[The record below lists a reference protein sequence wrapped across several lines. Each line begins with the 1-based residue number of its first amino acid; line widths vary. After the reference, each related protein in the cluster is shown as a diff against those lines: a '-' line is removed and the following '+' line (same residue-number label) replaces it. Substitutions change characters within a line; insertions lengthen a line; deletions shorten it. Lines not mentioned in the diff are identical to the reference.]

1 MSHEKGEYLSTCDNR
16 DRPWALYVKQ
26 DKSDR
31 EKQVLHDITYMRN
44 LKKVKPVKKQK
55 VNWWLPVD
63 RGGKDKSDGV

>member
-1 MSHEKGEYLSTCDNR
+1 
-16 DRPWALYVKQ
+16 
-26 DKSDR
+26 
-31 EKQVLHDITYMRN
+31 MRN